1 MTMLPTIDLLQ
12 LTSNTRIN
20 EKVLIQNH
28 QLKEIIAEFS
38 LEKNFKNFEDF
49 YSILGMDN
57 ALYQQAFLQV
67 VSETVCNYP
76 STFISEKTIK
86 PIVNKRPFVIVG
98 PVGSLAR
105 LQLLGFKTF
114 SDFWDESYDVIDSFE
129 DRITAVVAIVET
141 VCGYSIQELQ
151 SLCVKME
158 DVLNYNFN
166 YCVNE
171 LENIELQKFE
181 QACIENLKS
190 RYD

>member
-38 LEKNFKNFEDF
+38 LEKNFKN
-49 YSILGMDN
+49 
-57 ALYQQAFLQV
+57 
-67 VSETVCNYP
+67 P
-76 STFISEKTIK
+76 
-86 PIVNKRPFVIVG
+86 
-98 PVGSLAR
+98 
-105 LQLLGFKTF
+105 
-114 SDFWDESYDVIDSFE
+114 
-129 DRITAVVAIVET
+129 VVAIVET

>member
-1 MTMLPTIDLLQ
+1 MLTTIDLLQ
-12 LTSNTRIN
+12 LTSGHRIN
-20 EKVLIQNH
+20 DKVLLRNN
-28 QLKEIIAEFS
+28 QLKKIIEEFPS
-38 LEKNFKNFEDF
+38 QQNFKNFEDL
-49 YSILGMDN
+49 YSTVGMDN

-76 STFISEKTIK
+76 STYISEKTIK
-86 PIVNKRPFVIVG
+86 PILNKRPFVIVG
-98 PVGSLAR
+98 PAGSLAR
-105 LQLLGFKTF
+105 LQSLGFKTF
-114 SDFWDESYDVIDSFE
+114 SDFWDETYDVIDSFE
-129 DRITAVVAIVET
+129 DRITAVVDIVET

-171 LENIELQKFE
+171 LKNIELQQFE
-181 QACIENLKS
+181 QACIENLKP